1 MTNAMRRLTRKQKR
15 EISLLNCTDC
25 FQCSFLKKKK
35 NKKILFIYFTFGRT
49 WSSLWRQTF
58 SSCGEQGLLFLM
70 VLGLLI
76 SVASLIAKH
85 RL

>member
-1 MTNAMRRLTRKQKR
+1 MTNAMRRLALKQKR

-25 FQCSFLKKKK
+25 FQCSFKKKK
-35 NKKILFIYFTFGRT
+35 FLFIYFILGRT

-58 SSCGEQGLLFLM
+58 SSRGEQGLLFLI

>member
-1 MTNAMRRLTRKQKR
+1 MTNVMRRLALKQKR

-25 FQCSFLKKKK
+25 FQCSFKTKKK
-35 NKKILFIYFTFGRT
+35 NLFIYFIFGRT

-58 SSCGEQGLLFLM
+58 SSRGEQGLLFLI